1 MIFEKKALPLEKQ
14 ADQLI
19 GRALSADRD
28 ELIDRLKVVNYYRL
42 SGYLY
47 AFRVR
52 VKDAAGKDK
61 VTDGFMPGTTLDKV
75 WRRYSFDRRLR
86 IILLDAIEWIEVAVR
101 TRLVYHFVQA
111 HGPFG
116 HVSEGNLPGF
126 KKHSG
131 RDKFLSCLR
140 ALLKGKTR
148 RRSDHEQ
155 WLSKLQA
162 EKQRS
167 SKAKSAFT
175 VHFET
180 TYGDKHPHLP
190 LWVASELMTCETVLT
205 FANAVD
211 RQLVKQVAADF
222 GFPDDQ
228 LLSWMKGIFALRNA
242 CAHQPVSGTGLVEPP
257 QGCPTAR
264 TRTRSGIA
272 SHDLRQTG
280 LVTRFASAITGLAK
294 SAPPPDGR
302 TGCLPFLT
310 STLKSPSV
318 KWDCL
323 PIGGIILSGP
333 EDHETGVRIL
343 TISCT

>member
-19 GRALSADRD
+19 GRGLSADRD

-61 VTDGFMPGTTLDKV
+61 VTDAFMPGTTLDKV

-86 IILLDAIEWIEVAVR
+86 IILLDAIERIEVAVR

-242 CAHQPVSGTGLVEPP
+242 CAHHARIWNRVGGATPGVPHSKNKNPKWHCEP
-257 QGCPTAR
+257 
-264 TRTRSGIA
+264 
-272 SHDLRQTG
+272 
-280 LVTRFASAITGLAK
+280 RFAPDRIGHALCVCHHWLGKISTTTRWKDRLFALFDEYPEIPLREMGLPADWRNH
-294 SAPPPDGR
+294 PLW
-302 TGCLPFLT
+302 T
-310 STLKSPSV
+310 
-318 KWDCL
+318 
-323 PIGGIILSGP
+323 
-333 EDHETGVRIL
+333 
-343 TISCT
+343 